1 MHLEP
6 LWFVCT
12 GSCFQWGLHDLL
24 RSGWCSSKWLVLSS
38 DCKRAVERWVANFV
52 DFVNV
57 VNFGWQGGECYLLQ
71 RSSYYSRSS
80 SIHSL
85 AIFNRGE
92 HDLPH
97 STEYSSRS
105 PSWRRWRRRAVAR
118 WTRWLARWK
127 LGCGAIEMEPWWTE
141 WKIPKAADNDK
152 NKRIV
157 RKKSENDSKIAKNR
171 VSHNFVKVQAPKTP
185 FYLNQPGQKIDL
197 CSEHICFPPSDFLSF
212 VNSFNMLTCR

>member
-1 MHLEP
+1 MGCKFFRFCKCCKFWLARGWTLFATEQFILFKVSLNSLLGH
-6 LWFVCT
+6 
-12 GSCFQWGLHDLL
+12 FQW
-24 RSGWCSSKWLVLSS
+24 
-38 DCKRAVERWVANFV
+38 
-52 DFVNV
+52 
-57 VNFGWQGGECYLLQ
+57 
-71 RSSYYSRSS
+71 
-80 SIHSL
+80 
-85 AIFNRGE
+85 GE

-152 NKRIV
+152 NKRNV
-157 RKKSENDSKIAKNR
+157 RKKNEKDSQIAKNR
-171 VSHNFVKVQAPKTP
+171 VSHKFVKVQAPKTL

-197 CSEHICFPPSDFLSF
+197 CSEHICFPPSDSLSF
-212 VNSFNMLTCR
+212 VNSFRMLVDSKMIFISLIMKPDTGVFLKTKILQ